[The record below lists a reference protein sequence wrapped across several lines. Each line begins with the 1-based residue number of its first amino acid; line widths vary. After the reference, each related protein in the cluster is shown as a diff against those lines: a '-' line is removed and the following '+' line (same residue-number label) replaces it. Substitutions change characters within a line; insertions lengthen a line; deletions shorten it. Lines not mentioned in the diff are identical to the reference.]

1 MSNLRSFSTE
11 LRRSYIDC
19 ALREFCIQRL
29 LNHSIASPKTY
40 VSTTSFPK
48 VPKQLQKKRKIHM
61 HSAKN
66 FRYSKAS
73 TVTAAKR
80 HIKGT
85 EFSCL
90 CYLTINKESF
100 RQFKFRVTRYLQ
112 SILHKFFSKRPLQKL
127 AKT

>member
-1 MSNLRSFSTE
+1 MNCQ
-11 LRRSYIDC
+11 Y
-19 ALREFCIQRL
+19 L
-29 LNHSIASPKTY
+29 L
-40 VSTTSFPK
+40 
-48 VPKQLQKKRKIHM
+48 QW

-100 RQFKFRVTRYLQ
+100 RQFKFRVTRYLP
-112 SILHKFFSKRPLQKL
+112 SILHKFFSKRPLQKGHKIEYFDL
-127 AKT
+127 NTTSGNSEAADLFWAQGTLPWDIFEHFLTWFHVNDKSRS